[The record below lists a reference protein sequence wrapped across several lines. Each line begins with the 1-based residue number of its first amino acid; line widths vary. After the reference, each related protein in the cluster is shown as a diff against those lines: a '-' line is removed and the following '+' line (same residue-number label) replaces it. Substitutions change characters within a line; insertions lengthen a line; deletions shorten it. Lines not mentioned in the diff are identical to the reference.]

1 MRYSSCDTFRLSMRL
16 ILALIPLHLLVY
28 LGLSQ
33 PALGREAA
41 SIAGIL
47 QALIGYPAHLL
58 KAVVGMTV
66 FMPGLATTALYFALA
81 TLLLWPMAWLLRR
94 VPQTLLWTLGAM
106 PAFLLLVLAVYLI
119 FWLAVL
125 GGFFTPVEPNAPWLV
140 ATLTLSL
147 MLPPAA
153 RVAHYLRLR
162 QPELIRSDFARTG
175 RAIGL
180 SEVQVRH
187 RVDRVALPEG
197 LSLMAGEA
205 FGIAVAV
212 MLLEGLMQFP
222 GLGLAVYNIL
232 ASSFGNDT
240 GLNLGTSLGGPLS
253 ASPGLLLLLLL
264 AGGYAWLLEG
274 LARRLDPR
282 RRV

>member
-1 MRYSSCDTFRLSMRL
+1 MRMV
-16 ILALIPLHLLVY
+16 LALIPLHLLIY

-33 PALGREAA
+33 PGMGREAA
-41 SIAGIL
+41 QITGVLS
-47 QALIGYPAHLL
+47 ALIGYPAHLL
-58 KAVVGMTV
+58 QAIPGMAT
-66 FMPGLATTALYFALA
+66 FLPGMATTAIYFGLA
-81 TLLLWPMAWLLRR
+81 VLLLWPAAWWLRQL
-94 VPQTLLWTLGAM
+94 PQGLLWVLGAL

-153 RVAHYLRLR
+153 RIAHYLRLR
-162 QPELIRSDFARTG
+162 RPELIRSDFARTA

-180 SEVQVRH
+180 SETQVKQ

-197 LSLMAGEA
+197 LGLVAGEA
-205 FGIAVAV
+205 FGVAVAV

-232 ASSFGNDT
+232 ASSFGSDT

-274 LARRLDPR
+274 LAGRLDPR
-282 RRV
+282 RRA